1 MNPGELSVSSIF
13 TRKPAAF
20 NCCCNSSNFSKMD
33 GFFFHGPTGIKTTC
47 VGATF
52 GGNTN
57 PCSSPCV
64 IINEPIKR
72 VETPHEVVCAYTCSF
87 SFVKYLISNASANFV
102 PI

>member
-1 MNPGELSVSSIF
+1 M
-13 TRKPAAF
+13 A
-20 NCCCNSSNFSKMD
+20 

-72 VETPHEVVCAYTCSF
+72 VETPHEVVCA
-87 SFVKYLISNASANFV
+87 
-102 PI
+102 